1 MAIELTE
8 DDYRRLTGR
17 CYELHE
23 KKQHGRDAEAEQDA
37 EADGEETPDDA
48 EPPPDDEEPEAGE
61 EPVDAPPGAPAP
73 GPKPDDDDGNE
84 KPLPPNKDGIWKGAG
99 PWRRP
104 TTVMGASREVPSSW
118 IRRQIRG

>member
-23 KKQHGRDAEAEQDA
+23 KKQHGRDAEAEQ
-37 EADGEETPDDA
+37 GEETPDDA